1 MPLRV
6 GFVTAAHV
14 HTYGLLHG
22 FRHNQQVE
30 VVGLS
35 DHDATRGD
43 EFCKATSLKSFP
55 TLEALLDHVDAVVIC
70 SENKLHAEQ
79 IAQAASKGKHI
90 FCEKPLVTS
99 DEEAKLVSDALKG
112 TKVKIMTALPVRY
125 APVFARL
132 RERIAGG
139 EIGAIKAICT
149 TNHGMN
155 PGGWFNDP
163 DLAGGGAL
171 MDHSVHVA
179 DLLYLLLKETPS
191 KVEAQI
197 GYNMEN
203 MVVDDCAMLTLDYP
217 SGIFVTIDASW
228 SRPKSF
234 KTWGDVTLNVVGEKG
249 VIEVDV
255 FAQQIQVYSAG
266 ETTHRVAD
274 YGSDMGQ
281 LLVDDF
287 VDCVLNDKP
296 SPIPL
301 EDGLASSRVVI
312 EAYKHVNAPSTVP
325 PVRLVK
331 A

>member
-14 HTYGLLHG
+14 HTGGLLYG
-22 FRHNQQVE
+22 FRQNSDSE
-30 VVGLS
+30 VIGLW
-35 DHDATRGD
+35 DNDENRGKD
-43 EFCKATSLKSFP
+43 FCKEQGLKQFD
-55 TLEALLDHVDAVVIC
+55 TLDSLLDACDAVVIC
-70 SENKLHAEQ
+70 SENKHHAKQ
-79 IAQAASKGKHI
+79 IAAAAAKGKHI
-90 FCEKPLVTS
+90 LCEKPLVTN
-99 DEEAKLVSDALKG
+99 DAEAEEVINALKG

-125 APVFARL
+125 APVFTRL

-139 EIGAIKAICT
+139 EIGAIKAICA

-163 DLAGGGAL
+163 ELAGGGAL

-179 DLLYLLLKETPS
+179 DLLWLLLKELPS

-197 GYNMEN
+197 GHNIEN
-203 MVVDDCAMLTLDYP
+203 MAVDDCAMLTLDYP
-217 SGIFVTIDASW
+217 SGVFVTLDASW

-249 VIEVDV
+249 VIEVDI
-255 FAQQIQVYSAG
+255 FGQQIQVYSLGAQ
-266 ETTHRVAD
+266 THKVAD

-287 VDCVLNDKP
+287 VGCILENRP

-301 EDGLASSRVVI
+301 EDGIGSSRVVI
-312 EAYKHVNAPSTVP
+312 EAYKHVAATKHLQPARS
-325 PVRLVK
+325 K
-331 A
+331 